1 MRHPRLRRA
10 LFGLFAVLTACATP
24 VTPSPDYDA
33 LMAEMMRASFREQG
47 IAKMDRVMQD
57 ASNAECSKSEGG
69 PLSDAR
75 SEAIQTA
82 NYKSVK
88 MPADGKFIGDWREGE
103 RLAQNGRGMT
113 WTDPSTATTAN
124 GGGCY
129 NCHELSKAEISFGN
143 IGPSLFNYGKLH
155 GVANPEAPESLPIV
169 DYTWRKIYNSK
180 AFNAC
185 SGMPRFGHAGLLSE
199 AQLKHLMALL
209 LDPNSPVNK

>member
-47 IAKMDRVMQD
+47 IAKMDRLMQD

-113 WTDPSTATTAN
+113 GPTLRPPPPRTAAAATTAM
-124 GGGCY
+124 
-129 NCHELSKAEISFGN
+129 S
-143 IGPSLFNYGKLH
+143 
-155 GVANPEAPESLPIV
+155 
-169 DYTWRKIYNSK
+169 
-180 AFNAC
+180 
-185 SGMPRFGHAGLLSE
+185 
-199 AQLKHLMALL
+199 
-209 LDPNSPVNK
+209 